1 MKRILAIVVLFIC
14 TNSIF
19 AQTNCAQFKEGKFK
33 VTDAKTKKVCLITRE
48 GDTQTEKLEEAEEA
62 FTFDI
67 KWLDDCTY
75 TLTPTASTLARN
87 KNVKDIGTMT
97 VKIVKVKQD
106 SYIHRVTVANNP
118 KFRRV
123 DEVFVVKDEK

>member
-1 MKRILAIVVLFIC
+1 MKRIFAIAVLLIC
-14 TNSIF
+14 ANSIF
-19 AQTNCAQFKEGKFK
+19 AQNNCIRFKEGKFK
-33 VTDAKTKKVCLITRE
+33 VTDPKSKKVCFITRE

-97 VKIVKVKQD
+97 VKIVRTKED
-106 SYIHRVTVANNP
+106 SYVHRVTVANNP

-123 DEVFVVKDEK
+123 DEVFVVKD

>member
-1 MKRILAIVVLFIC
+1 MKRIFAIAVLLIC
-14 TNSIF
+14 ANSIF
-19 AQTNCAQFKEGKFK
+19 AQSNCTRFKEGKFK
-33 VTDAKTKKVCLITRE
+33 VTDPKTKKVCFITRE

-75 TLTPTASTLARN
+75 TLTTTASTLARN
-87 KNVKDIGTMT
+87 KNVKDTGTMT
-97 VKIVKVKQD
+97 VKIVKVKEN
-106 SYIHRVTVANNP
+106 SYVHRVTVANNP

-123 DEVFVVKDEK
+123 DEVFIVKD